1 MSYVQT
7 IGWDDYFVPPA
18 LQLFSDGCYFIFNCG
33 ENSQRF
39 RPEINKYAYRFRLS
53 NKLGLA
59 KIRYIFLTNLS
70 AHSFCGLPS
79 FILSLDG
86 CNTSHVTIFGPTPIK
101 KVLDELLNTFHELKI
116 EVTVHEIDCTERKE
130 LLKFN
135 SLTIS
140 GLSYHSKSNSNFTVQ
155 PIHVKN
161 VGYLV
166 EFDDVPGIFN
176 PELAKGYG
184 VSKGPDFGRL
194 KKGFDVTLPDGS
206 VLKSNQV
213 CEDPTP
219 GNQILILDHKEDLS
233 SMVDV
238 DYSDCLSKELDEI
251 ESDAL
256 DTIVLDFSLDV
267 PKLTF
272 LGTGCSVPSVYR
284 NVSAII
290 LQIYE
295 NHSLLL
301 DAGEGTALQ
310 MLYTCKDFDEFVKKI
325 LSIKVVFISHS
336 HADHHLGLYYIL
348 ALQKK
353 FKKGY
358 SEPTLVICSDVVLT
372 WLQTYNDNIC
382 KLDYKCLVLTEDT
395 ETVIPFDKSQLRLA
409 FFKVDHIF
417 DSFGIRL
424 SHEEVGTIVYS
435 GDTRPCEKL
444 MTHSENAD
452 ILIHEATF
460 TDDYS
465 ENAIKTFHT
474 TISEAVDIGVKCNVR
489 NLFVTHFSQRFQTIP
504 NDYNLDFNL
513 IMGLDLMTVP
523 VSRLNELGTHLQR
536 FNTSCLVTLSV
547 DSITLGGLTYDKV
560 FQPFLNF
567 RFS

>member
-39 RPEINKYAYRFRLS
+39 RLS

-70 AHSFCGLPS
+70 AHSFSGLPS

-86 CNTSHVTIFGPTPIK
+86 CNTSHVTIFGPNPIK

-116 EVTVHEIDCTERKE
+116 EVTVHEIDGTEKKQ
-130 LLKFN
+130 LLKSN

-140 GLSYHSKSNSNFTVQ
+140 GLCYHSKSNSNFTVY
-155 PIHVKN
+155 PIYTKN

-176 PELAKGYG
+176 PELAKEYG
-184 VSKGPDFGRL
+184 VAKGPDFGRL

-233 SMVDV
+233 SMVNV
-238 DYSDCLSKELDEI
+238 DYSDCLSKELDET
-251 ESDAL
+251 ESDSL
-256 DTIVLDFSLDV
+256 DTIELDFSLEG

-284 NVSAII
+284 NVSAI
-290 LQIYE
+290 LVQIYE
-295 NHSLLL
+295 NHSILL
-301 DAGEGTALQ
+301 DAGEGTVLQ
-310 MLYTCKDFDEFVKKI
+310 LLYTCKDFDEFVNKI

-353 FKKGY
+353 FKKDY
-358 SEPTLVICSDVVLT
+358 SEPTLIICSDVVLT
-372 WLQTYNDNIC
+372 WLETYNDNIC
-382 KLDYKCLVLTEDT
+382 KLDYKCMILTEDT
-395 ETVIPFDKSQLRLA
+395 ETLIRFGISQLRLV

-424 SHEEVGTIVYS
+424 IHEEVGSIVYS
-435 GDTRPCEKL
+435 GDTRPSENL

-474 TISEAVDIGVKCNVR
+474 TISEAVDIG
-489 NLFVTHFSQRFQTIP
+489 
-504 NDYNLDFNL
+504 
-513 IMGLDLMTVP
+513 
-523 VSRLNELGTHLQR
+523 RLT
-536 FNTSCLVTLSV
+536 
-547 DSITLGGLTYDKV
+547 
-560 FQPFLNF
+560 
-567 RFS
+567 

>member
-7 IGWDDYFVPPA
+7 IGWDDYFVPPS

-33 ENSQRF
+33 ENSQ
-39 RPEINKYAYRFRLS
+39 RFRLS

-70 AHSFCGLPS
+70 AHSFNGLPS

-116 EVTVHEIDCTERKE
+116 EVTVHEIEGTEK
-130 LLKFN
+130 LQLVK
-135 SLTIS
+135 SHSVTIS
-140 GLSYHSKSNSNFTVQ
+140 GLFYHSKSNSNFTVH
-155 PIHVKN
+155 PIHANN

-176 PELAKGYG
+176 PELAKEYG
-184 VSKGPDFGRL
+184 VLKGPDFGRL
-194 KKGFDVTLPDGS
+194 KRGFDVTLPDGS

-233 SMVDV
+233 LMVCWSMYSTYTQAVRAYPRAKWDAIKSNDTESTSDYSYPPLTKFYVHPPKKAHV

-251 ESDAL
+251 QSDPS
-256 DTIVLDFSLDV
+256 DTIELDFSLEG

-284 NVSAII
+284 NVSAI
-290 LQIYE
+290 LVQVYE
-295 NHSLLL
+295 NHSILL
-301 DAGEGTALQ
+301 DSGEGTVLQ
-310 MLYTCKDFDEFVKKI
+310 ILYTCTDFDEFVRKI
-325 LSIKVVFISHS
+325 LSIKIVFISHS

-353 FKKGY
+353 FKKDR
-358 SEPTLVICSDVVLT
+358 SESTLVICSDVVLT
-372 WLQTYNDNIC
+372 WLETYNDNIC
-382 KLDYKCLVLTEDT
+382 KLDYKFMILTEDT
-395 ETVIPFDKSQLRLA
+395 ETVIPLDKSQIRLVL
-409 FFKVDHIF
+409 FKVDHIF

-424 SHEEVGTIVYS
+424 SHEEVGSIVYS
-435 GDTRPCEKL
+435 GDTRPCENL
-444 MTHSENAD
+444 MAHSENAD

-465 ENAIKTFHT
+465 ENAIKTLHT
-474 TISEAVDIGVKCNVR
+474 TISEAVDIGWPLRINVTFR
-489 NLFVTHFSQRFQTIP
+489 RQVRCPEPVCHTLQPEIP
-504 NDYNLDFNL
+504 N
-513 IMGLDLMTVP
+513 
-523 VSRLNELGTHLQR
+523 R
-536 FNTSCLVTLSV
+536 
-547 DSITLGGLTYDKV
+547 
-560 FQPFLNF
+560 
-567 RFS
+567 